1 MSVVMSEYLKSGPR
15 AVASRACSITPV
27 LICWALLLCLAAGS
41 AAAQEAAGDRWV
53 TDSFEITMRNGKG
66 NRQSIIRMLPSGTRI
81 ELLESDPDEGY
92 SRVRT
97 GSGAEGWVLSR
108 YLEKNPP
115 ARVAMPEVQ
124 ARLRAAEEKRAAIAA
139 ELKTVTRERDQLK
152 RQLGQT
158 EASGRG
164 LQKDLDEVRRLSANV
179 IQIDSQNKSL
189 RQSLADS
196 QADVERLQAE
206 NQQLAS
212 RANREWF
219 IIGALVVIVGML
231 IGLILP
237 RIRWRRKSSWGDL

>member
-1 MSVVMSEYLKSGPR
+1 MSEYSRSGSR
-15 AVASRACSITPV
+15 EVLRGARGIASVVIFGVFA
-27 LICWALLLCLAAGS
+27 LCLVSGAAT
-41 AAAQEAAGDRWV
+41 AQEGSGNRWV

-66 NRQSIIRMLPSGTRI
+66 NRQTIVRMLPSGTRI

-108 YLEKNPP
+108 YLEKSPP

-124 ARLRAAEEKRAAIAA
+124 ARLRAGEEKRAAIAA
-139 ELKTVTRERDQLK
+139 ELKAVTRERDQFK
-152 RQLGQT
+152 RQLGET

-179 IQIDSQNKSL
+179 IKIDSQNKTL
-189 RQSLADS
+189 RQSLTDS